1 MLGKWIAGSLF
12 ALAAVAT
19 STSARAQLTPDELEE
34 QDDLETTHSVLQ
46 KTGLGTLAVSGVLG
60 GVLAVNHET
69 AFGDGRCN
77 GGEPIFGKFGCGGL
91 KYVHFGFA
99 AATLGLFVATE
110 VVAEQ
115 MPISP
120 YESTSPGKETAMRTL
135 RWVNIGLFG
144 VQPILGLLAANPGL
158 VGADDPRSFSK
169 VLRTVH
175 VVVGGTVATTY
186 TVNAAMQW

>member
-1 MLGKWIAGSLF
+1 MVRKWIAGSVL

-19 STSARAQLTPDELEE
+19 STPARAQLTPDELEE

-46 KTGLGTLAVSGVLG
+46 KTGLGTLAVTGALG

-77 GGEPIFGKFGCGGL
+77 GGEPIFGQFGCGGL

-99 AATLGLFVATE
+99 ATTLGLFVATE
-110 VVAEQ
+110 VVAEK

-120 YESTSPGKETAMRTL
+120 YESTSQGKETAMRTL

-158 VGADDPRSFSK
+158 VGADNPRSFSK

-175 VVVGGTVATTY
+175 IVVGGTVATTY